1 MARPVLYRVI
11 LQRWGWL
18 LAGHIGPVS
27 VWHSLVNILVYRNLQ
42 GSFSLSHEIK
52 LRSPA
57 KTTQNNVGLQPVAP
71 RAGMEET
78 WRGRGHLDVPSAHGS
93 AAAPGARAE
102 PFPRPRSS
110 AAATWHRAFA
120 CGRAARTLITTS
132 MVRKSRTS
140 RAPCVFSQLGA
151 GSRQP
156 GSVQV
161 PVASDLRL
169 PSAHCDVE
177 REPRQQRQGQASSGL
192 FRSVSVPLP
201 LS

>member
-27 VWHSLVNILVYRNLQ
+27 VWHSPVNILVYRNLQ
-42 GSFSLSHEIK
+42 GSFSLSDKIK
-52 LRSPA
+52 LRSPP
-57 KTTQNNVGLQPVAP
+57 KTTQNNIGLQPVAP
-71 RAGMEET
+71 RAGMEVT
-78 WRGRGHLDVPSAHGS
+78 QQGWGNLNVPTAALQPPGGSLPPAAAS
-93 AAAPGARAE
+93 AAP
-102 PFPRPRSS
+102 
-110 AAATWHRAFA
+110 TWHRVFA
-120 CGRAARTLITTS
+120 CGHAARTLITTS

-161 PVASDLRL
+161 PVASDLQL

-177 REPRQQRQGQASSGL
+177 GEPQQQRQVQASSGL
-192 FRSVSVPLP
+192 FRSVSCSPCSVLM
-201 LS
+201 SC